1 MIVCVNYKCLEYN
14 RVDVPVGIVINN
26 ISGLRECI
34 IYRYWYF
41 LKINFRF
48 QPEVCDGCH
57 DLMQN
62 TTSFNDVANV
72 SVKENDY

>member
-14 RVDVPVGIVINN
+14 RVDVSVGIIINN

-41 LKINFRF
+41 LEINFRF
-48 QPEVCDGCH
+48 QPEICDGCH
-57 DLMQN
+57 DLMQK
-62 TTSFNDVANV
+62 TMSFNDVANV